1 MKKTI
6 QDIRILS
13 LYKQHYFDHYN
24 PNMDN
29 QFSCLGYYDGISVT
43 EIPAEDPKPKDSKDL
58 EISKDLKESKESKPD
73 TPVYASRLFE

>member
-1 MKKTI
+1 MEKKF

-24 PNMDN
+24 PDMDN

-43 EIPAEDPKPKDSKDL
+43 EIPAEDQKDS
-58 EISKDLKESKESKPD
+58 EYFIPGMYTYSSH
-73 TPVYASRLFE
+73 LFEKRSQALFMIH